1 MKLQQLVYIR
11 EVARRDLNV
20 SAAADAL
27 HTAQP
32 GVSSQIRL
40 LEDEL
45 SVQIFERNGKRLV
58 GITQPGRAILEIA
71 ERVLQEV
78 DNIKKVSGEFSNEGN
93 GRLSIATTHTQAR
106 YALPPVIAEFK
117 KRYPDV
123 RLELHQGSPAHVA
136 SLAVK
141 GIVDVAIATEAIG
154 DFSDLIMMPC
164 YEWNRC
170 VVCPPTHPLVKE
182 QPLTLKALAQYP
194 IVTYDFAVAGRT
206 KINKAFEDQGLEPNI
221 VLTAI
226 DSDVI
231 KTYVELGLG
240 VGVLATMAFDEARD
254 KGLVA
259 IDASHLFE
267 PSVTRIGIRRGS
279 YLRRYLYDFIEL
291 FAPHLDRN
299 AVDSSMAGH
308 DVNYA
313 VDFKR

>member
-11 EVARRDLNV
+11 EVARRNLNV
-20 SAAADAL
+20 SAAAEAL

-45 SVQIFERNGKRLV
+45 NVQIFERNGKRLV
-58 GITQPGRAILEIA
+58 GVTEPGRAILAIT
-71 ERVLQEV
+71 ERVLQEIS
-78 DNIKKVSGEFSNEGN
+78 NIKKVSGEFTDEGN

-106 YALPPVIAEFK
+106 YALPPAIALFK
-117 KRYPDV
+117 KRYPEV

-136 SLAVK
+136 ELAAK
-141 GIVDVAIATEAIG
+141 GLADIAIATEAIEN
-154 DFSDLIMMPC
+154 FPDLVMLPC
-164 YEWNRC
+164 HEWNRC
-170 VVCPPTHPLVKE
+170 VVCPPDHPLTQVK
-182 QPLTLKALAQYP
+182 PLTLEALAQNP

-206 KINKAFEDQGLEPNI
+206 KINQAFEAKGLTPNV

-240 VGVLATMAFDEARD
+240 VGILAKMAFDPKRD
-254 KGLVA
+254 TALTA
-259 IDASHLFE
+259 IDAAHLFE
-267 PSVTRIGIRRGS
+267 PSITRIGIRKGA

-291 FAPHLDRN
+291 FAPHLNRN
-299 AVDSSMAGH
+299 VVEAAMAGH
-308 DVNYA
+308 RLEESVADES
-313 VDFKR
+313 

>member
-11 EVARRDLNV
+11 EVARLGLSV
-20 SAAADAL
+20 SAAAEAL

-45 SVQIFERNGKRLV
+45 NVQIFERNGKRLV
-58 GITQPGRAILEIA
+58 GITEPGRRILEVA

-78 DNIKKVSGEFSNEGN
+78 NNIKEISGEYSNSAG

-106 YALPPVIAEFK
+106 YALPPVIQRFK
-117 KRYPDV
+117 QRYPGV
-123 RLELHQGSPAHVA
+123 RLELHQGSPTHCAQ
-136 SLAVK
+136 LAAK
-141 GIVDVAIATEAIG
+141 GLADVAIATEAIS
-154 DFSDLIMMPC
+154 DFPDLIMFPC
-164 YEWNRC
+164 YEWNRSII
-170 VVCPPTHPLVKE
+170 CPPDHPLLSE
-182 QPLTLKALAQYP
+182 SPLTLAALARHP

-206 KINKAFEDQGLEPNI
+206 KINQAFEALGLEANI

-240 VGVLATMAFDEARD
+240 VGILASMAFDPERD
-254 KGLVA
+254 TKLRA

-267 PSVTRIGIRRGS
+267 PSVTRIGIRRGA
-279 YLRRYLYDFIEL
+279 YVRRCLYDFIEM
-291 FAPHLDRN
+291 FAPQLTRPVVE
-299 AVDSSMAGH
+299 ASLQGH
-308 DVNYA
+308 PAD
-313 VDFKR
+313 DGLG

>member
-11 EVARRDLNV
+11 EVARRNLNV

-27 HTAQP
+27 YTAQP

-45 SVQIFERNGKRLV
+45 NVQIFERNGKRLV
-58 GITQPGRAILEIA
+58 GITEPGQAILAIT
-71 ERVLQEV
+71 ERILQEV
-78 DNIKKVSGEFSNEGN
+78 SNIKKVSGEYTNEGN

-106 YALPPVIAEFK
+106 YALPPAIAKFK

-136 SLAVK
+136 ELAAK
-141 GIVDVAIATEAIG
+141 GYADIAIATEAIEN
-154 DFSDLIMMPC
+154 FPDLVMLPC
-164 YEWNRC
+164 HEWNRC
-170 VVCPPTHPLVKE
+170 VVCPPDHPLTKIKT
-182 QPLTLKALAQYP
+182 LTLEALAQHP

-206 KINKAFEDQGLEPNI
+206 KINQAFEAKGLSPNV

-240 VGVLATMAFDEARD
+240 VGILAKMAFDPKRD
-254 KGLVA
+254 TALVA
-259 IDASHLFE
+259 IDAAHLFE
-267 PSVTRIGIRRGS
+267 PSITRIGIRKGA
-279 YLRRYLYDFIEL
+279 YLRRYLYDFIE
-291 FAPHLDRN
+291 FFVPHLDRN
-299 AVDSSMAGH
+299 TVAAAMTGHHLGDDVAGE
-308 DVNYA
+308 A
-313 VDFKR
+313 

>member
-11 EVARRDLNV
+11 EVARRQLNV

-45 SVQIFERNGKRLV
+45 NVQIFERNGKRLV
-58 GITQPGRAILEIA
+58 GVTAPGKAILDIA

-78 DNIKKVSGEFSNEGN
+78 ENIKKVSGEHSNEGA

-117 KRYPDV
+117 RRYPDV

-136 SLAVK
+136 ELAAK
-141 GIVDVAIATEAIG
+141 GTADIAIATEAIG
-154 DFSDLIMMPC
+154 DYTDLIMMPC

-170 VVCPPTHPLVKE
+170 VVCAPDHPLVNE
-182 QPLTLKALAQYP
+182 SPISIEALANYP
-194 IVTYDFAVAGRT
+194 IVTYDFAVAGRSM
-206 KINKAFEDQGLEPNI
+206 INKAFEAKGLEPNI

-240 VGVLATMAFDEARD
+240 VGVLAKMAFNPDRD
-254 KGLVA
+254 TGLVS

-267 PSVTRIGIRRGS
+267 SSVTRIGIRRGS
-279 YLRRYLYDFIEL
+279 YLRRYLYDFIEI
-291 FAPHLDRN
+291 FAPHLNRSV
-299 AVDSSMAGH
+299 VDAKMAGQ
-308 DVNYA
+308 DVDISVA
-313 VDFKR
+313 HRD

>member
-45 SVQIFERNGKRLV
+45 NVQIFERNGKRLV
-58 GITQPGRAILEIA
+58 GVTAPGREILDIA

-78 DNIKKVSGEFSNEGN
+78 ENIKRVSGEYSNEGA

-136 SLAVK
+136 ELAAK
-141 GIVDVAIATEAIG
+141 GVADVAIATEAIG
-154 DFSDLIMMPC
+154 DYPDLIMMPC

-170 VVCPPTHPLVKE
+170 VVCAPDHPLVSE
-182 QPLTLKALAQYP
+182 TPLTIEALAKHP
-194 IVTYDFAVAGRT
+194 IVTYDFAVAGRS
-206 KINKAFEDQGLEPNI
+206 KINKAFEAKGLEPNI

-240 VGVLATMAFDEARD
+240 VGVLAKMAYDDERD
-254 KGLVA
+254 HGLVA

-267 PSVTRIGIRRGS
+267 ASITRIGIRRGS
-279 YLRRYLYDFIEL
+279 YLRRYLYDFVEI

-299 AVDSSMAGH
+299 TVDSMMVGH
-308 DVNYA
+308 N
-313 VDFKR
+313 VDLSIGYRE

>member
-11 EVARRDLNV
+11 EVARRELNV

-45 SVQIFERNGKRLV
+45 NVQIFERNGKRLV
-58 GITQPGRAILEIA
+58 GVTAAGQAILNIA
-71 ERVLQEV
+71 ERVLQDV
-78 DNIKKVSGEFSNEGN
+78 DNIKKVSGEYSNEGS

-123 RLELHQGSPAHVA
+123 RLELHQGSPSHVA
-136 SLAVK
+136 ELAAK
-141 GIVDVAIATEAIG
+141 GLADVAIATEAIG
-154 DFSDLIMMPC
+154 DYPDLIMMPC

-170 VVCPPTHPLVKE
+170 VVCPPDHPLSKE
-182 QPLTLKALAQYP
+182 TPLTLKALVKYP

-206 KINKAFEDQGLEPNI
+206 KINKAFESEGLAPTI

-240 VGVLATMAFDEARD
+240 VGVLASMAFDSGRD
-254 KGLVA
+254 AGLIS
-259 IDASHLFE
+259 IDAAHLFE

-279 YLRRYLYDFIEL
+279 YLRRYLYDFIEI
-291 FAPHLDRN
+291 FAPHLNRN
-299 AVDSSMAGH
+299 VVDASMAGQ
-308 DVNYA
+308 A
-313 VDFKR
+313 VDFPISYRD

>member
-1 MKLQQLVYIR
+1 MKLQQLIYIR

-45 SVQIFERNGKRLV
+45 NVQIFERNGKRLV
-58 GITQPGRAILEIA
+58 GVTEPGQAILEIVD
-71 ERVLQEV
+71 RLLQEV
-78 DNIKKVSGEFSNEGN
+78 ENIKQVSGEFSNEGS

-117 KRYPDV
+117 KRYPEV
-123 RLELHQGSPAHVA
+123 RLELHQGSPTHVA
-136 SLAVK
+136 ELAAK
-141 GIVDVAIATEAIG
+141 GVSDIAIATEAIA
-154 DFSDLIMMPC
+154 DFPDLVMMPC

-170 VVCPPTHPLVKE
+170 VVCPPDHPLTKE
-182 QPLTLKALAQYP
+182 TPLSLKTLAKYP
-194 IVTYDFAVAGRT
+194 IVTYDFAVAGRS
-206 KINKAFEDQGLEPNI
+206 KINQAFENEGLDPNV

-240 VGVLATMAFDEARD
+240 VGVLAKMAFDPVRD
-254 KGLVA
+254 TNLRSLDV
-259 IDASHLFE
+259 SHLFE
-267 PSVTRIGIRRGS
+267 PSITRIGIRRGA
-279 YLRRYLYDFIEL
+279 YLRRYIYDFIEL
-291 FAPHLDRN
+291 FASQLDRST
-299 AVDSSMAGH
+299 VDKAMAGQRPQI
-308 DVNYA
+308 A
-313 VDFKR
+313 VQSEG